1 MKYPIGIQT
10 FERIINEGYVYVDKT
25 EMIYNLA
32 HGGSI
37 FFLSRPR
44 RFGKSLLISTLK
56 SYFLGHKEL
65 FKGLK
70 IDALEKEWNVYP
82 VFHLSFGT
90 SNFTKLGTLEAVLL
104 DFVEGLE
111 RIYGKTT
118 NSDDCAIR
126 FKHVIKAAHDKTGLR
141 TVVLVDEYD
150 KPLLDVM
157 DDKTLYY
164 VAENG
169 EKITYES
176 HNRNILKG
184 FYGVF
189 KDADEDLHFVMLTG
203 VTKFSQVSVF
213 SGFNQP
219 DDISMDARYESLCG
233 ITKDELLNVFD
244 SSIHSLAAANGN
256 DYHETVSRL
265 EKKYD
270 GYHFSSNLTGIF
282 NPFSILN
289 CFKKNDM
296 RNYWFASGT
305 PGYLVRLLA
314 HSNENIN
321 ELIGKYYPAEMFI
334 DYKADVEQPL
344 PMIYQSGYLTIKA
357 CNPRRQTYLLDF
369 PNDEVRSGFIS
380 VLAGDYFKEGRA
392 QPATWLEDV
401 TDALENGN
409 IEAFMKLMTALLS
422 SVTYRFQRKQD
433 AFECERYFQYTFYLI
448 MQMLGRYNTLVE
460 KETSEGRI
468 DCVLE
473 CPDYVYILEFKLN
486 GSASAALKQIEDK
499 CYAKPYAADSR
510 KVICLGINFSSEKGT
525 IDGFLPKELFEGHKD
540 KS

>member
-10 FERIINEGYVYVDKT
+10 FSNIIQDGYVYVDKT
-25 EMIYNLA
+25 DMVYSLA
-32 HGGSI
+32 NSGKI

-44 RFGKSLLISTLK
+44 RFGKSLLLSTLK
-56 SYFLGHKEL
+56 SYFLGQKEL

-70 IDALEKEWNVYP
+70 IDALEKDWNVYP
-82 VFHLSFGT
+82 VFHLSFGKGIF
-90 SNFTKLGTLEAVLL
+90 SMPYELDKNLET
-104 DFVEGLE
+104 FVAMGE
-111 RIYGKTT
+111 REYGKDELATT
-118 NSDDCAIR
+118 ISER
-126 FKHVIKAAHDKTGLR
+126 FAAVIKAAHKKMGR
-141 TVVLVDEYD
+141 RAVVLIDEYD

-157 DDKTLYY
+157 DLEIFVEDESGNRRKL
-164 VAENG
+164 EN
-169 EKITYES
+169 Y
-176 HNRNILKG
+176 NRELLKG

-189 KDADEDLHFVMLTG
+189 KDADEDLQFVFLTG

-219 DDISMDARYESLCG
+219 DDISLDEKYESLCG
-233 ITKDELLNVFD
+233 ITKEELLTVFD
-244 SSIHSLAAANGN
+244 KPIHSLAANKNKSYEDMVAMLT
-256 DYHETVSRL
+256 E
-265 EKKYD
+265 KYD
-270 GYHFSSNLTGIF
+270 GYHFSSKMTGIF

-289 CFKKNDM
+289 CFSKNDM

-314 HSNENIN
+314 HGNENIN
-321 ELIGKYYPAEMFI
+321 ELVGKYYPAEMFI

-369 PNDEVRSGFIS
+369 PNEEVRSGFIS
-380 VLAGDYFKEGRA
+380 VLAGDYFKEGRT

-409 IEAFMKLMTALLS
+409 IVAFMKLMTALLS

-486 GSASAALKQIEDK
+486 GSAAAALKQIDDNG
-499 CYAKPYAADSR
+499 YAKPYLADSR

-525 IDGFLPKELFEGHKD
+525 IDDWNFL
-540 KS
+540 

>member
-1 MKYPIGIQT
+1 MKYPVGIQT
-10 FERIINEGYVYVDKT
+10 FERIIKDGYVYVDKT
-25 EMIYNLA
+25 DMIYNLV

-56 SYFLGHKEL
+56 SYFLGQKEL
-65 FKGLK
+65 LRGLK
-70 IDALEKEWNVYP
+70 IDSLEKEWNVYP
-82 VFHLSFGT
+82 VLHLSFGKGI
-90 SNFTKLGTLEAVLL
+90 FTMPYELDKNLETFVAMAEREYGKDELATTLSERFAAVL
-104 DFVEGLE
+104 
-111 RIYGKTT
+111 
-118 NSDDCAIR
+118 
-126 FKHVIKAAHDKTGLR
+126 KAAHTKTGR
-141 TVVLVDEYD
+141 RAVVLIDEYD

-157 DDKTLYY
+157 DQEIY
-164 VAENG
+164 VQDEIGNRKKLEN
-169 EKITYES
+169 Y
-176 HNRNILKG
+176 NREVLKG

-189 KDADEDLHFVMLTG
+189 KDADEDLQFVMLTG

-219 DDISMDARYESLCG
+219 DDISMDTQYESLCG
-233 ITKDELLNVFD
+233 ITKEELLAVFD
-244 SSIHSLAAANGN
+244 ESIRSLASTKKKTYEDIVA
-256 DYHETVSRL
+256 ELT
-265 EKKYD
+265 KKYD
-270 GYHFSSNLTGIF
+270 GYHFSSKMTGIF

-357 CNPRRQTYLLDF
+357 YNEVMDTYLLDF
-369 PNDEVRSGFIS
+369 PNNEVRHGFIS
-380 VLAGDYFKEGRA
+380 VLAGSYFKEYRQDASSWVIEVQNSLLKG
-392 QPATWLEDV
+392 DV
-401 TDALENGN
+401 EM
-409 IEAFMKLMTALLS
+409 FMKQMTALLS

-486 GSASAALKQIEDK
+486 GSADAALKQIEDK
-499 CYAKPYAADSR
+499 GYAKPYMADSR
-510 KVICLGINFSSEKGT
+510 KVISLGINFSSEKGT
-525 IDGFLPKELFEGHKD
+525 IDDWQQRNNIE
-540 KS
+540 

>member
-1 MKYPIGIQT
+1 MMKYPIGIQT
-10 FERIINEGYVYVDKT
+10 FSNIIQDGYVYVDKT
-25 EMIYNLA
+25 DMVYSLA
-32 HGGSI
+32 NSGKI

-44 RFGKSLLISTLK
+44 RFGKSLLLSTLK
-56 SYFLGHKEL
+56 SYFLGQKEL
-65 FKGLK
+65 FRGLK
-70 IDALEKEWNVYP
+70 IDSLEKEWNVYP
-82 VFHLSFGT
+82 VFHLSFGKGIF
-90 SNFTKLGTLEAVLL
+90 SMPYELDKNLET
-104 DFVEGLE
+104 FVAMGE
-111 RIYGKTT
+111 REYGKDELATT
-118 NSDDCAIR
+118 ISER
-126 FKHVIKAAHDKTGLR
+126 FAAVIKAAHKKMGR
-141 TVVLVDEYD
+141 RAVVLIDEYD

-157 DDKTLYY
+157 DLEIFVEDESGNRRKL
-164 VAENG
+164 EN
-169 EKITYES
+169 Y
-176 HNRNILKG
+176 NRELLKG

-189 KDADEDLHFVMLTG
+189 KDADEDLQFVFLTG

-219 DDISMDARYESLCG
+219 DDISLDEKYESLCG
-233 ITKDELLNVFD
+233 ITKEELLTVFD
-244 SSIHSLAAANGN
+244 KPIRSLAANKNKSYENMVAMLT
-256 DYHETVSRL
+256 E
-265 EKKYD
+265 KYD
-270 GYHFSSNLTGIF
+270 GYHFSSKMTGIF

-289 CFKKNDM
+289 CFSKNDM

-314 HSNENIN
+314 HGNENIN
-321 ELIGKYYPAEMFI
+321 ELVGKYYPAEMFI

-369 PNDEVRSGFIS
+369 PNEEVRSGFIS
-380 VLAGDYFKEGRA
+380 VLAGDYFKEGRT

-401 TDALENGN
+401 TDALQAGN
-409 IEAFMKLMTALLS
+409 VEMFMKQMTALLS

-448 MQMLGRYNTLVE
+448 MQMLSRYNTLVE

-473 CPDYVYILEFKLN
+473 CPDYVYILGFKLN

-499 CYAKPYAADSR
+499 GYAKPYMTDSR

-525 IDGFLPKELFEGHKD
+525 IDDWKFLYFE
-540 KS
+540 

>member
-1 MKYPIGIQT
+1 MMKYPIGIQT

-56 SYFLGHKEL
+56 SYFLGQKEL

-90 SNFTKLGTLEAVLL
+90 SNFTNLGTLEAVLL

-164 VAENG
+164 VADNG

-409 IEAFMKLMTALLS
+409 IVAFMKQMTALLS

-486 GSASAALKQIEDK
+486 GSATAALKQIEDK
-499 CYAKPYAADSR
+499 GYAKPYIADRR

-525 IDGFLPKELFEGHKD
+525 IDDWIFCN
-540 KS
+540 

>member
-1 MKYPIGIQT
+1 MMKYPIGIQT
-10 FERIINEGYVYVDKT
+10 FSNIIQDGYVYVDKT
-25 EMIYNLA
+25 DMVYNLA
-32 HGGSI
+32 NSGKI

-44 RFGKSLLISTLK
+44 RFGKSLLLSTLK
-56 SYFLGHKEL
+56 SYFLGQKEL
-65 FKGLK
+65 FRGLK
-70 IDALEKEWNVYP
+70 IDSLEKEWNVYP
-82 VFHLSFGT
+82 VFHLSFGKGIF
-90 SNFTKLGTLEAVLL
+90 SMPYELDKNLET
-104 DFVEGLE
+104 FVAMGE
-111 RIYGKTT
+111 REYGKDELATT
-118 NSDDCAIR
+118 ISER
-126 FKHVIKAAHDKTGLR
+126 FAAVIKAAHKKSGR
-141 TVVLVDEYD
+141 RAVVLIDEYD

-157 DDKTLYY
+157 DLEIFVEDESGNRRKL
-164 VAENG
+164 EN
-169 EKITYES
+169 Y
-176 HNRNILKG
+176 NRELLKG

-189 KDADEDLHFVMLTG
+189 KDADEDLQFVFLTG

-219 DDISMDARYESLCG
+219 DDISLDEKYESLCG
-233 ITKDELLNVFD
+233 ITKEELLTVFD
-244 SSIHSLAAANGN
+244 KPIHSLAANKNKSYEDMVAMLT
-256 DYHETVSRL
+256 E
-265 EKKYD
+265 KYD
-270 GYHFSSNLTGIF
+270 GYHFSSKMTGIF

-289 CFKKNDM
+289 CFSKNDM

-314 HSNENIN
+314 HGNENIN
-321 ELIGKYYPAEMFI
+321 ELVGKYYPAEMFI

-460 KETSEGRI
+460 KDTSEGRI

-486 GSASAALKQIEDK
+486 GSAAAALKQIEDK
-499 CYAKPYAADSR
+499 GYAKPYMTDSR

-525 IDGFLPKELFEGHKD
+525 IDDWKFLYFE
-540 KS
+540 

>member
-56 SYFLGHKEL
+56 SYFLGQKEL

-70 IDALEKEWNVYP
+70 IEALEKEWNVYP
-82 VFHLSFGT
+82 VFHLSFGKGI
-90 SNFTKLGTLEAVLL
+90 FTMPYELDKNLET
-104 DFVEGLE
+104 FVAMAE
-111 RIYGKTT
+111 REYGKDELADTL
-118 NSDDCAIR
+118 SER
-126 FKHVIKAAHDKTGLR
+126 FAAVIKAAHTKTGKR
-141 TVVLVDEYD
+141 AVVLIDEYD

-157 DDKTLYY
+157 DQEIFVQD
-164 VAENG
+164 ASG
-169 EKITYES
+169 
-176 HNRNILKG
+176 NRKKLEDYNREVLKG

-189 KDADEDLHFVMLTG
+189 KDADEDLQFVMLTG

-219 DDISMDARYESLCG
+219 NDISMDARYESLCG
-233 ITKDELLNVFD
+233 ITKDELLAVFD
-244 SSIHSLAAANGN
+244 EPIRSLASANGK
-256 DYHETVSRL
+256 DYDEMVSDL
-265 EKKYD
+265 TKKYD
-270 GYHFSSNLTGIF
+270 GYHFSINMTGIF

-289 CFKKNDM
+289 CFYKNDM

-357 CNPRRQTYLLDF
+357 FNTRRQTYLLDF
-369 PNDEVRSGFIS
+369 PNEEVRSGFIS
-380 VLAGDYFKEGRA
+380 VLAGDYFKEGRTR
-392 QPATWLEDV
+392 PSIWLEDV
-401 TDALENGN
+401 TDALEAGDV
-409 IEAFMKLMTALLS
+409 EMFMKQMAALLS

-486 GSASAALKQIEDK
+486 GSADAALKQIEDK
-499 CYAKPYAADSR
+499 GYAKPYMADSR
-510 KVICLGINFSSEKGT
+510 KVISLGINFSSEKGT
-525 IDGFLPKELFEGHKD
+525 IDDWQPRNNIK
-540 KS
+540 

>member
-10 FERIINEGYVYVDKT
+10 FSNIIQDGYVYVDKT
-25 EMIYNLA
+25 DLVYSLA
-32 HGGSI
+32 NSGKI

-44 RFGKSLLISTLK
+44 RFGKSLLLSTLK
-56 SYFLGHKEL
+56 SYFLGQKEL
-65 FKGLK
+65 FRGLK
-70 IDALEKEWNVYP
+70 IDSLEKEWNVYP
-82 VFHLSFGT
+82 VFHLSFGKGIF
-90 SNFTKLGTLEAVLL
+90 SMPYELDKNLET
-104 DFVEGLE
+104 FVAMGE
-111 RIYGKTT
+111 REYGKDELATT
-118 NSDDCAIR
+118 ISER
-126 FKHVIKAAHDKTGLR
+126 FATVIKAAHKKTGR
-141 TVVLVDEYD
+141 RAVVLIDEYD

-157 DDKTLYY
+157 DQEIFVEDESGNRRKL
-164 VAENG
+164 
-169 EKITYES
+169 EKY
-176 HNRNILKG
+176 NRELLKG

-189 KDADEDLHFVMLTG
+189 KDADEDLQFVLLTG

-219 DDISMDARYESLCG
+219 NDISLDEKYESLCG
-233 ITKDELLNVFD
+233 ITKEELLTVFD
-244 SSIHSLAAANGN
+244 KPIRSLAANKN
-256 DYHETVSRL
+256 KSYEDTVAML
-265 EKKYD
+265 TEKYD
-270 GYHFSSNLTGIF
+270 GYHFSSKMTGIF

-289 CFKKNDM
+289 CFSKNDM

-314 HSNENIN
+314 HGNENIN
-321 ELIGKYYPAEMFI
+321 ELVGKYYPAEMFI

-369 PNDEVRSGFIS
+369 PNEEVRSGFIS
-380 VLAGDYFKEGRA
+380 VLAGDYFKEGRT
-392 QPATWLEDV
+392 QPTIWLENV
-401 TDALENGN
+401 TDALQAGN
-409 IEAFMKLMTALLS
+409 AEMFMKQMTALLS

-468 DCVLE
+468 DCMLE

-499 CYAKPYAADSR
+499 GYAKPYMTDSR
-510 KVICLGINFSSEKGT
+510 KVICLGINFSSDKGT
-525 IDGFLPKELFEGHKD
+525 IDDWKSCILNELLCAEK
-540 KS
+540 

>member
-44 RFGKSLLISTLK
+44 RFGKSLLLSTLK
-56 SYFLGHKEL
+56 SYFLGQKEL

-82 VFHLSFGT
+82 VFHLSFGKGI
-90 SNFTKLGTLEAVLL
+90 FTMPYELDKNLETFVAMAEREYGKDELATTLSERFAAVL
-104 DFVEGLE
+104 
-111 RIYGKTT
+111 
-118 NSDDCAIR
+118 
-126 FKHVIKAAHDKTGLR
+126 KAAHTKTGNR
-141 TVVLVDEYD
+141 AVVLIDEYD

-157 DDKTLYY
+157 DQDIF
-164 VAENG
+164 VQDAIG
-169 EKITYES
+169 
-176 HNRNILKG
+176 NRKKLEDYNREVLKG

-189 KDADEDLHFVMLTG
+189 KDADEDLQFVMLTG

-219 DDISMDARYESLCG
+219 NDISMDARYESLCG
-233 ITKDELLNVFD
+233 ITKEELLKVFD
-244 SSIHSLAAANGN
+244 SSIRSLAADNGD

-321 ELIGKYYPAEMFI
+321 ELIGKYYPVEMFI
-334 DYKADVEQPL
+334 DYKADLEQPL

-369 PNDEVRSGFIS
+369 PNEEVRSGFIS
-380 VLAGDYFKEGRA
+380 VLAGDYFKEGRT
-392 QPATWLEDV
+392 QPANWLEDV
-401 TDALENGN
+401 TDALEAGD
-409 IEAFMKLMTALLS
+409 IEMFMKQMTALLS

-433 AFECERYFQYTFYLI
+433 AFECERYFQYTFFLI

-486 GSASAALKQIEDK
+486 GSAAAALKQIEDK
-499 CYAKPYAADSR
+499 GYAKPYMADRR
-510 KVICLGINFSSEKGT
+510 KIICLGINFSSEKGT
-525 IDGFLPKELFEGHKD
+525 IDDWQPRNNY
-540 KS
+540 